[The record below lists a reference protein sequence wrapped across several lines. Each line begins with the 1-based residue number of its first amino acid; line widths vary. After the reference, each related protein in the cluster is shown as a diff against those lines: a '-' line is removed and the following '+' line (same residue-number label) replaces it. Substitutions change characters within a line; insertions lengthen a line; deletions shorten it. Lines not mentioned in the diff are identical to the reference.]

1 MKKILIVFCLL
12 VLSFPALAGNKE
24 LTLRN
29 IAYASAKSDYNA
41 IHVSGEMA
49 FYQAYQS
56 VLIIEKYLHKA
67 GIYVPYARYWK
78 AAFRRQVRSG
88 GKHKEFTDQEYIA
101 FLQMYLDLARTIRSV
116 MD

>member
-1 MKKILIVFCLL
+1 MKKSVIVFCLL
-12 VLSFPALAGNKE
+12 ILAIPVVAVSNE

-49 FYQAYQS
+49 FHQAYQA

-67 GIYVPYARYWK
+67 GIYVPYAGYWRS
-78 AAFRRQVRSG
+78 AFKRQVQSG
-88 GKHKEFTDQEYIA
+88 GKHKEFTDSEYIA
-101 FLQMYLDLARTIRSV
+101 FLKMYIELARTIQSV
-116 MD
+116 M